1 MSKTLTESS
10 SRACFRV
17 RCCALGSIVQV
28 SVLGLRKHSREL
40 GLNWEEL
47 SNETRTSWMSLV
59 EMLELAPDE
68 TSVEKLLLEAAKSRL
83 GVALGTMESCLAAR
97 GRLPWSCQS
106 KPYMRLASA
115 TYAPL
120 SLDSGDLFSAYCL
133 YFESLRRRLSPW
145 LDNEDPEVMLNSIL
159 VIARNEYQTLERR
172 LNEAQVDITYI
183 PLYSPP
189 DVMRV
194 AQQVPQCPLCG
205 QLMERDENGD
215 WSCEKCQI
223 KDASYLM

>member
-1 MSKTLTESS
+1 MKLQWKN
-10 SRACFRV
+10 CFWTPP
-17 RCCALGSIVQV
+17 
-28 SVLGLRKHSREL
+28 K
-40 GLNWEEL
+40 
-47 SNETRTSWMSLV
+47 
-59 EMLELAPDE
+59 
-68 TSVEKLLLEAAKSRL
+68 AAD
-83 GVALGTMESCLAAR
+83 G
-97 GRLPWSCQS
+97 
-106 KPYMRLASA
+106 
-115 TYAPL
+115 
-120 SLDSGDLFSAYCL
+120 GDLFSAYCL

-194 AQQVPQCPLCG
+194 AHQVPQCPLCG
-205 QLMERDENGD
+205 QLMERDEDGD

>member
-1 MSKTLTESS
+1 MSKILTESS

-28 SVLGLRKHSREL
+28 SVLGLRKHSRKL
-40 GLNWEEL
+40 GLDWEEL

-59 EMLELAPDE
+59 EMLELSPDE
-68 TSVEKLLLEAAKSRL
+68 VTMEKLLLEAAKSRL
-83 GVALGTMESCLAAR
+83 GVALGNMETCLATK
-97 GRLPWSCQS
+97 GHLPWSCQS
-106 KPYMRLASA
+106 KHYMRLASA

-120 SLDSGDLFSAYCL
+120 SLDEGDLFSAYCL
-133 YFESLRRRLSPW
+133 YFESLRHRLSPW

-172 LNEAQVDITYI
+172 LNETQVEISHI
-183 PLYSPP
+183 PLYTPQ

-194 AQQVPQCPLCG
+194 AQQVPLCPLCG
-205 QLMERDENGD
+205 RLMERDEEGD

-223 KDASYLM
+223 KDASYLI